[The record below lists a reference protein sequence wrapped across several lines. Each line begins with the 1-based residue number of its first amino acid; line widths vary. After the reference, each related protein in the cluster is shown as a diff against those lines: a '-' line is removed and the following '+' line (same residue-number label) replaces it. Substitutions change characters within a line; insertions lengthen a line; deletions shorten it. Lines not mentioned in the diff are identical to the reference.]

1 MKAQLYNYTFLLNWE
16 NERISIELNFLK
28 LNNPLTFITYFDKS
42 PYKDSPPSLKIF
54 FSRTPQRFFLRTKN
68 PPPLPPIV

>member
-16 NERISIELNFLK
+16 NKRISIEFNFLK

-54 FSRTPQRFFLRTKN
+54 FFQNPSKIFFENQKS
-68 PPPLPPIV
+68 PPFPP